1 MNISCN
7 LPIDNYLLLVNKAFN
22 CFFTVQNIHLHLKVY
37 FLIFLFQ
44 SYDRYYK
51 VLPKMYIN
59 ISKTQKKKHQ
69 GHDLSVIIGNYGPG
83 CGPKSALKTVNM
95 IL

>member
-1 MNISCN
+1 M
-7 LPIDNYLLLVNKAFN
+7 
-22 CFFTVQNIHLHLKVY
+22 
-37 FLIFLFQ
+37 FLM
-44 SYDRYYK
+44 
-51 VLPKMYIN
+51 LPKMYIN

-83 CGPKSALKTVNM
+83 CGPKSALKTDNM